1 MDVPTTVTTA
11 LADRPVS
18 GAICLDAGAGVG
30 NTTAGLLAADARRVY
45 AVTNDPHHARAVHD
59 RLGADDR
66 LVVVVADVRALPLA
80 ADAIDVVTA
89 HGLFNV
95 LEPRT
100 LDATATELTRVTAPG
115 GHLVADDYEPLPRDA
130 AVADLF
136 ALENAATELADGR
149 PALTFYP
156 ATVVRRLFVGS
167 GWMFDRRSTLLD
179 PVPWTT
185 THVEAHATATRE
197 AATRLPDGLER
208 ELREETDRLVDAVD
222 RESVGRMYSLA
233 FRLPA

>member
-30 NTTAGLLAADARRVY
+30 NTTAGLLAAGARRVY
-45 AVTNDPHHARAVHD
+45 AVTNDPGHARAVHD

-66 LVVVVADVRALPLA
+66 LAVVVADVRALPLA

-115 GHLVADDYEPLPRDA
+115 GHLVVDDYEPLPRDA
-130 AVADLF
+130 AVAELF

-149 PALTFYP
+149 SALTFYP
-156 ATVVRRLFVGS
+156 AGVLRRLFVGS
-167 GWMFDRRSTLLD
+167 GWTVDRGSTLLD

-185 THVEAHATATRE
+185 THVEAHAAATRE
-197 AATRLPDGLER
+197 AAARLPDGLES
-208 ELREETDRLVDAVD
+208 ELRAATDRLVDAVD

-233 FRLPA
+233 FRLPV